1 MPRYTVYYAKSLP
14 DLMSVPD
21 VFKVSDYLNMGE
33 LEAESL
39 EQLFRQ
45 LQDTGDA
52 AFVGRCMAHLIHA
65 SLSPGDVAEDEL
77 GQRWVCDFA
86 GWKRLAETATLGS

>member
-14 DLMSVPD
+14 DLLSVPD
-21 VFKVSDYLNMGE
+21 AFKVSDYLNMGE

-45 LQDTGDA
+45 LQDPEDP
-52 AFVGRCMAHLIHA
+52 AFVGAVWRTLFTPRCHRVTLLRTNWGNA
-65 SLSPGDVAEDEL
+65 G
-77 GQRWVCDFA
+77 FA
-86 GWKRLAETATLGS
+86 ILPVGNA

>member
-1 MPRYTVYYAKSLP
+1 MPCYTVYYVKSLP
-14 DLMSVPD
+14 DLLSVPD
-21 VFKVSDYLNMGE
+21 AFKVSDYLNMGKF
-33 LEAESL
+33 EAESL

-45 LQDTGDA
+45 LQDPEDA

-65 SLSPGDVAEDEL
+65 SLLPGDVAEDKL

-86 GWKRLAETATLGS
+86 GWKRLAETASLCS